1 MTTFSTTPLHAFH
14 IENGARM
21 VDFAGWHMPI
31 QYTSI
36 IEEHLC
42 VRNHAGLF
50 DVSHMGEIT
59 IKGPDS
65 TPFLDHLLTHRITKL
80 SPGQCHYT
88 ILCRSDGGAVD
99 DLLAYCFSS
108 SYYLLCVNASNIEKD
123 FQWILDNKGTF
134 DVQVENV
141 SSSYGQIALQ
151 GPKALE
157 ILRTFLS
164 DFNLKRN
171 EFIET
176 TIGGVDLLISVTGYT
191 GEEGVE
197 IYIPASKTLDVV
209 KLFLETGKSYGLR
222 LIGLGARDSLRL
234 EAGYSLYGHEISE
247 TISPI
252 HAGLNFAVTLKDGRE
267 FIGSQALREQ
277 KFSELKQKVIFF
289 KLADRRIAR
298 PGAEILTDSGDLAG
312 EVLSGTHS
320 PVLEKPI
327 GSALI
332 YAPYFN
338 EPLFVQIRKDTV
350 ALTIQK
356 PPFFKK

>member
-1 MTTFSTTPLHAFH
+1 MTTLSTTPLHAFH
-14 IENGARM
+14 VENGARM

-42 VRNHAGLF
+42 VRKHAGLF
-50 DVSHMGEIT
+50 DVSHMGEIA
-59 IKGPDS
+59 IKGPEA
-65 TPFLDHLLTHRITKL
+65 TAFLDHLLTHKITKL

-88 ILCRSDGGAVD
+88 ILCYPDGGVVD

-108 SYYLLCVNASNIEKD
+108 QHYLLCVNASNVEKD

-134 DVQVENV
+134 DVEIENI
-141 SSSYGQIALQ
+141 SSEYGQLALQ
-151 GPKALE
+151 GPKAIE
-157 ILRTFLS
+157 ILKALLP

-176 TIGGVDLLISVTGYT
+176 TIGDIGVLISATGYT

-197 IYIPASKTLDVV
+197 VYVSTDNTLEVA
-209 KLFLETGKSYGLR
+209 KLLLETGESSGLR

-247 TISPI
+247 TISPV
-252 HAGLNFAVTLKDGRE
+252 HAGLNFAVTLKDDRE
-267 FIGSQALREQ
+267 FVGSQALREQ
-277 KFSELKQKVIFF
+277 KSTDLKQKVIFF
-289 KLADRRIAR
+289 KLDDRRIAR
-298 PGAEILTDSGDLAG
+298 PGTVVLTKSGDRAG
-312 EVLSGTHS
+312 EVLSGTYS
-320 PVLEKPI
+320 PILEKPI

-332 YAPYFN
+332 QAPYFN

-350 ALTIQK
+350 ELTIQK
-356 PPFFKK
+356 PPFFQK